1 MSCFASSIVNGED
14 TEDEGCNPDALI
26 RCFEDGKLLLLLVET
41 MVVLETTSSSC
52 PILFDVVFK
61 SSCSDVIF
69 STLTLNDK
77 KSSNECQIRK
87 ECAKDNKNNSY
98 L

>member
-77 KSSNECQIRK
+77 KSSNGCQM
-87 ECAKDNKNNSY
+87 D
-98 L
+98 